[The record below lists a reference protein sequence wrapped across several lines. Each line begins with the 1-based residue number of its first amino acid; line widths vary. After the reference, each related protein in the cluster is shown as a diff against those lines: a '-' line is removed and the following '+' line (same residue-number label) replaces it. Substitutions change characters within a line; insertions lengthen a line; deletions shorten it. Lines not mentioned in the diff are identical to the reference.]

1 MGRTWR
7 LPRLSASL
15 LAAVVVQLM
24 LLVLLVAPASSAAA
38 ELRQVRTATVL
49 QVGDS
54 NRSYSVR
61 LACIAVADDQEQE
74 AVRWLRQAVGR
85 GSRLNL
91 RPLGEQDGQLLARV
105 SSLPRGQRP
114 AQDLGAGLVAAG
126 LATPLVGEAAD
137 PACPA
142 FF

>member
-7 LPRLSASL
+7 LPLISAL
-15 LAAVVVQLM
+15 LI
-24 LLVLLVAPASSAAA
+24 LLVLVVMPASSAAA

-61 LACIAVADDQEQE
+61 LACIVVADDQEQE
-74 AVRWLRQAVGR
+74 AVRWLKQAVGR

-91 RPLGEQDGQLLARV
+91 RPIGQDNGQLLARV

-114 AQDLGAGLVAAG
+114 GQDLGDGLVSAG
-126 LATPLVGEAAD
+126 LATPLVGEAAN

-142 FF
+142 IS